1 MAQRQRAC
9 FLFFLVFT
17 LQSLWL
23 AGQSVPLSLNYQG
36 KLNDSSGNPVNGV
49 ISIEFN
55 IYDVAVGGNPLWT
68 ETFSMVSVN
77 QGLFNVLLGSTVPID
92 PAVLSGASRYLEI
105 RVANDPPMTPRQRI
119 LSAAFAIR
127 SENASQSANSAAL
140 GGVVASDWQRRV
152 TQACSP
158 GSSIASISDLGTVTC
173 EPDDGGITVETDP
186 EVGAMNNDSVPRW
199 NGSALVSGAISDNG
213 ANIGVGTTTPLAKLQ
228 VVGEV
233 RTTDATNAPRLWG
246 QGRAGNP
253 RYGTIGPEQGL
264 CTNGNIHFGLSWMA
278 VSWDGS
284 AAACPAGTWVCTSS
298 ERGNGICD
306 TARVDTG
313 ADGYD
318 CFSNNF
324 FDWPAN
330 AHFGWLVDLPG
341 PGTGLYG
348 RYTDEQAFNVA
359 VIAFGCDRFPVWCC
373 SE

>member
-9 FLFFLVFT
+9 FLLFLVFA

-36 KLNDSSGNPVNGV
+36 KLNDSAGNPVNGI

-55 IYDVAVGGNPLWT
+55 IYDVAAGGTPLWT

-77 QGLFNVLLGSTVPID
+77 QGIFNVLLGSTVPID
-92 PAVLSGASRYLEI
+92 PAVLSGSSRYLEI

-119 LSAAFAIR
+119 LSAAFAIQ
-127 SENASQSANSAAL
+127 SENAIQSANSAAL

-152 TQACSP
+152 TQSCSP

-186 EVGAMNNDSVPRW
+186 EVGAMSNDSVPRW
-199 NGSALVSGAISDNG
+199 NGSSLVSGVISDNG
-213 ANIGVGTTTPLAKLQ
+213 TNIGVGTTTPLAKLQ

-233 RTTDATNAPRLWG
+233 RTTDASNAPRLWG

-278 VSWDGS
+278 VDWGS
-284 AAACPAGTWVCTSS
+284 AAAACPAGTWVCTSS
-298 ERGNGICD
+298 EKGTAVCD
-306 TARVDTG
+306 TARPDVVLDS
-313 ADGYD
+313 AKCDGS
-318 CFSNNF
+318 FT
-324 FDWPAN
+324 DWGPQN
-330 AHFGWLVDLPG
+330 HYGWIADLPG
-341 PGTGLYG
+341 SSSGAEGRFVTEQGGIGTFI
-348 RYTDEQAFNVA
+348 TCTSA
-359 VIAFGCDRFPVWCC
+359 PVWCC